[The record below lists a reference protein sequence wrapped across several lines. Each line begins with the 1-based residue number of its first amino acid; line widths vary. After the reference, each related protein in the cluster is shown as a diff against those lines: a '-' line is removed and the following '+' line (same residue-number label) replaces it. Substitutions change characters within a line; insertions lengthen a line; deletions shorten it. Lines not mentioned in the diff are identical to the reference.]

1 MSKVS
6 GVNELFVIHK
16 SGLPIAHVGT
26 GKLQIDDA
34 LFGGLLS
41 AIENVG
47 LSLGLEEDG
56 ALDTIR
62 FRAYDLVYVRTENSL
77 VVLLTD
83 DDDPEFFRL
92 AKEELQRIGDSIEEQ
107 GFLDDIGEITSE
119 RTARLDEIIAHSG
132 RTIFARQDDVFIWDD
147 KHTFQLAS
155 HKNARWIGN
164 KLFANYFLLSPMK
177 DMLNLPMD
185 DLIRLCNFLEG
196 KRHPSEILSDEKL
209 KVHDEKLIENTVKF
223 LHTYGIVHCFS
234 SIVHKI
240 E

>member
-1 MSKVS
+1 MSKVK
-6 GVNELFVIHK
+6 GINELFVIHK

-83 DDDPEFFRL
+83 DASSEFFNRSRQ
-92 AKEELQRIGDSIEEQ
+92 ELQKIGDIIEDE

-119 RTARLDEIIAHSG
+119 RTAKLDEIIAKSG
-132 RTIFARQDDVFIWDD
+132 RTIFAQQDDVFIWDE

-155 HKNARWIGN
+155 HQNERWKGN

-185 DLIRLCNFLEG
+185 DLVRLCDILEE
-196 KRHPSEILSDEKL
+196 KKHPSEILADEKL
-209 KVHDEKLIENTVKF
+209 KTHDTKLIETTVKF

-234 SIVHKI
+234 STVHKI